1 MKKEPR
7 TIRRSRMLTWNRDNV
22 MKGAIPNH
30 PGYYKFYD
38 KHGRLIY
45 VGVARRL
52 RHRVQSYLQKDCPK
66 THPTKTTLRPKIH
79 KYAYTRVPLD
89 HARKL
94 EKRLKQRTRYNVL

>member
-1 MKKEPR
+1 MPVKK
-7 TIRRSRMLTWNRDNV
+7 SRILTWKRDNV
-22 MKGAIPNH
+22 MKGAVPNY

-52 RHRVQSYLQKDCPK
+52 RHRVQSYMQKDCPK
-66 THPTKTTLRPKIH
+66 AHPTKRTLRPKIA
-79 KYAYTRVPLD
+79 KYSYTRVPLS

-94 EKRLKQRTRYNVL
+94 EHMLKKRTRYNVL